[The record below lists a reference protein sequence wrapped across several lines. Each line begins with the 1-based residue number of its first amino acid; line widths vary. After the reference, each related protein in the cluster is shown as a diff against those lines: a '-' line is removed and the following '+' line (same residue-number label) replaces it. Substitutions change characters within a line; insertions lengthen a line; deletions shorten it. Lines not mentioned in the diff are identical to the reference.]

1 MRVSMHV
8 SMYAFFYFQFQFQ
21 CARLGASNFVYAW
34 KSMSVCWF
42 VRVSTG
48 KKPVWSACLSPAFNK
63 MYQLSIG
70 KSSSCDTINQRDN
83 AYDRRHRLRN
93 TNNTHRAAMYG
104 FILSNQR
111 AIKRLSCPE
120 GYRTA
125 QGRNTQQIVIS
136 AFG

>member
-1 MRVSMHV
+1 
-8 SMYAFFYFQFQFQ
+8 
-21 CARLGASNFVYAW
+21 
-34 KSMSVCWF
+34 MSVCGF
-42 VRVSTG
+42 VRVSTDN
-48 KKPVWSACLSPAFNK
+48 KPVWSACLSPAFNN

-70 KSSSCDTINQRDN
+70 KSSSGDMRNQRDN

-104 FILSNQR
+104 FILSNSINS
-111 AIKRLSCPE
+111 IKRLPCPE

-125 QGRNTQQIVIS
+125 RGRNTQQIVIS